1 MGRIHQ
7 NIRGDHLNKMIFL
20 IYGLCFVASCFG
32 AMAADTSSES
42 GYTTLAQDSGK
53 NASDMNI
60 SLFTITDEFDI
71 EGLDVAEAVKF
82 KAPSSDW
89 KLYGVKVLGWS
100 DYNSTDYSY
109 NMDRNFLL
117 EIRDKDLHLLYRF
130 ADAQNGYFLTDQGP
144 IWGVIEIPP
153 LAVTEDFYVLF
164 YDRGGMVV
172 GMEYNNGTGN
182 SFLYG
187 NRILTPAEWTTEA
200 NETIGINWMIEA
212 VGK

>member
-1 MGRIHQ
+1 M
-7 NIRGDHLNKMIFL
+7 
-20 IYGLCFVASCFG
+20 ASCLG
-32 AMAADTSSES
+32 AIAADTPSES
-42 GYTTLAQDSGK
+42 GFTPLAQDSGK

-60 SLFTITDEFDI
+60 SLFTITDEFEA

-89 KLYGVKVLGWS
+89 KLYGVQVLGWS
-100 DYNSTDYSY
+100 DYNGTDYSY

-117 EIRDKDLHLLYRF
+117 EIRDKDLRLLYRF

-164 YDRGGMVV
+164 YDRGGMVI

-187 NRILTPAEWTTEA
+187 NGILTPAEWTTEA
-200 NETIGINWMIEA
+200 NETIGINWMIKT

>member
-71 EGLDVAEAVKF
+71 EGLDVAEAVHW
-82 KAPSSDW
+82 SS
-89 KLYGVKVLGWS
+89 VK
-100 DYNSTDYSY
+100 D
-109 NMDRNFLL
+109 
-117 EIRDKDLHLLYRF
+117 I
-130 ADAQNGYFLTDQGP
+130 
-144 IWGVIEIPP
+144 
-153 LAVTEDFYVLF
+153 
-164 YDRGGMVV
+164 
-172 GMEYNNGTGN
+172 
-182 SFLYG
+182 
-187 NRILTPAEWTTEA
+187 
-200 NETIGINWMIEA
+200 
-212 VGK
+212 